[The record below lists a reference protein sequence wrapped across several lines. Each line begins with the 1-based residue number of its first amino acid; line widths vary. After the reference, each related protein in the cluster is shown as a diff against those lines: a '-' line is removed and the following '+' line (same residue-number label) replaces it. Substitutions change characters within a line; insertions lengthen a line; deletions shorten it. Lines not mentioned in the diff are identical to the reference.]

1 MPPVEQNTVPLGHSY
16 VVSLGEL
23 KTVGKASEIPVVSDT
38 FKVAASYATQIS
50 ENASV
55 LSAKQYVEE
64 GIKTLSETET
74 FSALQ
79 GKVTEKVTEINSNP
93 KVKETLENVKE
104 KMSLHLDSVKGKVVD
119 TVEHLD
125 TLAAGGIDTLTTK
138 VPALNSPT
146 KELYQTTKE
155 TASSYFSLATEYVAT
170 FAVAQMSLKL
180 ADKSLNLVEKT
191 TKYLHPDTKDK
202 SMLAVT
208 YSKLRQTRRALRVV
222 KRAGE
227 RKRYLES
234 DPVARVGLAGSLASM
249 LGLNSLLDMFG
260 LKIVAEKRVRPEV
273 EAVEDSDEN
282 HRQIADLKG
291 DLAGYKSEE
300 DPDYHPDTE
309 DSIDGEETDSGSE
322 GETEEVVEAV
332 PEFDQAETEAL
343 TETLPEAEPAIPEA
357 ELAVPEAEVAVPEA
371 EVAVPEAEAAVPE
384 TEAAVPETEAAV
396 AEVAVPEAEAA
407 VPEAEAAVPEVEGMP
422 EAITEGV
429 PPALIDLMKAN
440 RDETHQSIDTQL

>member
-332 PEFDQAETEAL
+332 PEFDQAETEAP
-343 TETLPEAEPAIPEA
+343 TETLPEAEPAVPEA
-357 ELAVPEAEVAVPEA
+357 ELVISETEAAVPEAEVAVPEA
-371 EVAVPEAEAAVPE
+371 EVAVP
-384 TEAAVPETEAAV
+384 
-396 AEVAVPEAEAA
+396 EVAVPEAEAA

>member
-1 MPPVEQNTVPLGHSY
+1 MG
-16 VVSLGEL
+16 
-23 KTVGKASEIPVVSDT
+23 
-38 FKVAASYATQIS
+38 
-50 ENASV
+50 
-55 LSAKQYVEE
+55 
-64 GIKTLSETET
+64 
-74 FSALQ
+74 
-79 GKVTEKVTEINSNP
+79 
-93 KVKETLENVKE
+93 
-104 KMSLHLDSVKGKVVD
+104 
-119 TVEHLD
+119 
-125 TLAAGGIDTLTTK
+125 
-138 VPALNSPT
+138 
-146 KELYQTTKE
+146 
-155 TASSYFSLATEYVAT
+155 YVAT

-234 DPVARVGLAGSLASM
+234 DPVARVGLAGTLASM

-273 EAVEDSDEN
+273 EAVEDTDEN

-291 DLAGYKSEE
+291 DLYGYKSEE
-300 DPDYHPDTE
+300 DPDYHPDME

-332 PEFDQAETEAL
+332 PELDKAEPESS
-343 TETLPEAEPAIPEA
+343 TETLPEAE
-357 ELAVPEAEVAVPEA
+357 
-371 EVAVPEAEAAVPE
+371 
-384 TEAAVPETEAAV
+384 TAV
-396 AEVAVPEAEAA
+396 AEVEAA
-407 VPEAEAAVPEVEGMP
+407 VSEVEAMP

-440 RDETHQSIDTQL
+440 RDDTHQTIDTQL

>member
-1 MPPVEQNTVPLGHSY
+1 MG
-16 VVSLGEL
+16 
-23 KTVGKASEIPVVSDT
+23 
-38 FKVAASYATQIS
+38 
-50 ENASV
+50 
-55 LSAKQYVEE
+55 
-64 GIKTLSETET
+64 
-74 FSALQ
+74 
-79 GKVTEKVTEINSNP
+79 
-93 KVKETLENVKE
+93 
-104 KMSLHLDSVKGKVVD
+104 
-119 TVEHLD
+119 
-125 TLAAGGIDTLTTK
+125 
-138 VPALNSPT
+138 
-146 KELYQTTKE
+146 
-155 TASSYFSLATEYVAT
+155 
-170 FAVAQMSLKL
+170 
-180 ADKSLNLVEKT
+180 T

-234 DPVARVGLAGSLASM
+234 DPVARVGLAGTLASM

-273 EAVEDSDEN
+273 EAVEDTDEN

-300 DPDYHPDTE
+300 DPDYHPDME

-332 PEFDQAETEAL
+332 
-343 TETLPEAEPAIPEA
+343 
-357 ELAVPEAEVAVPEA
+357 
-371 EVAVPEAEAAVPE
+371 AAVPE
-384 TEAAVPETEAAV
+384 TVAAVPETV
-396 AEVAVPEAEAA
+396 AA
-407 VPEAEAAVPEVEGMP
+407 VPETEAAVPEVEGMP

-440 RDETHQSIDTQL
+440 RDETHQTIDTQL

>member
-79 GKVTEKVTEINSNP
+79 
-93 KVKETLENVKE
+93 
-104 KMSLHLDSVKGKVVD
+104 
-119 TVEHLD
+119 
-125 TLAAGGIDTLTTK
+125 
-138 VPALNSPT
+138 
-146 KELYQTTKE
+146 E
-155 TASSYFSLATEYVAT
+155 TASSYFSLATDYVAT

-332 PEFDQAETEAL
+332 PEFDQAETEAP
-343 TETLPEAEPAIPEA
+343 TETLPEAEPAVPEA
-357 ELAVPEAEVAVPEA
+357 EPFISETEAAVPEAEVTVTEAAVTEA
-371 EVAVPEAEAAVPE
+371 AVTEAAVPEAEAAVPE
-384 TEAAVPETEAAV
+384 
-396 AEVAVPEAEAA
+396 AESAVPEAESA

>member
-1 MPPVEQNTVPLGHSY
+1 
-16 VVSLGEL
+16 
-23 KTVGKASEIPVVSDT
+23 
-38 FKVAASYATQIS
+38 
-50 ENASV
+50 
-55 LSAKQYVEE
+55 
-64 GIKTLSETET
+64 
-74 FSALQ
+74 
-79 GKVTEKVTEINSNP
+79 
-93 KVKETLENVKE
+93 
-104 KMSLHLDSVKGKVVD
+104 
-119 TVEHLD
+119 
-125 TLAAGGIDTLTTK
+125 
-138 VPALNSPT
+138 
-146 KELYQTTKE
+146 
-155 TASSYFSLATEYVAT
+155 
-170 FAVAQMSLKL
+170 MSLKL

-249 LGLNSLLDMFG
+249 LGLNSLLDMLG

-332 PEFDQAETEAL
+332 PEVDQAETESP
-343 TETLPEAEPAIPEA
+343 TETLPEAEPAGPEA
-357 ELAVPEAEVAVPEA
+357 EPVISETEA
-371 EVAVPEAEAAVPE
+371 AVPEAEAAVPE
-384 TEAAVPETEAAV
+384 
-396 AEVAVPEAEAA
+396 AEVAVSEAEAA
-407 VPEAEAAVPEVEGMP
+407 VPEAEAAVPEVEGIP

>member
-1 MPPVEQNTVPLGHSY
+1 MGISLLLTVNLQNVRLLINMPPVEQNTVPLGHSY

-38 FKVAASYATQIS
+38 FKVAASYATQIR

-55 LSAKQYVEE
+55 LSAKHGVEE

-74 FSALQ
+74 FSVLQ

-104 KMSLHLDSVKGKVVD
+104 KMSLHLYSVKGKVVD

-155 TASSYFSLATEYVAT
+155 AASSYFSLVTEYVAT

-202 SMLAVT
+202 SMLAAT

-249 LGLNSLLDMFG
+249 LGLNSLLDMLG

-332 PEFDQAETEAL
+332 PEFDQAETEAP
-343 TETLPEAEPAIPEA
+343 TEALPEAEPALPEA
-357 ELAVPEAEVAVPEA
+357 EPAVPEAESAVPEA
-371 EVAVPEAEAAVPE
+371 ESAVP
-384 TEAAVPETEAAV
+384 V
-396 AEVAVPEAEAA
+396 AESA

>member
-249 LGLNSLLDMFG
+249 LGLNSLLDMLG

-332 PEFDQAETEAL
+332 PEYDQAETEAP
-343 TETLPEAEPAIPEA
+343 TETIPEAEPAVPEV
-357 ELAVPEAEVAVPEA
+357 EPAVPEAAVPETEAVVPEA

-384 TEAAVPETEAAV
+384 
-396 AEVAVPEAEAA
+396 AEV
-407 VPEAEAAVPEVEGMP
+407 AVPEVEGMP

>member
-332 PEFDQAETEAL
+332 PEFDQAETEAP
-343 TETLPEAEPAIPEA
+343 TETLPEAEPAVPEA
-357 ELAVPEAEVAVPEA
+357 EPVISETEAAVPEAEVAVPE
-371 EVAVPEAEAAVPE
+371 
-384 TEAAVPETEAAV
+384 TEAAVPEAAV
-396 AEVAVPEAEAA
+396 PEAAVPEAESAVPEAESA

>member
-249 LGLNSLLDMFG
+249 LGLNSLLDMLG

-332 PEFDQAETEAL
+332 PEFDQAETEAP
-343 TETLPEAEPAIPEA
+343 TETLPEAEPAVPEA
-357 ELAVPEAEVAVPEA
+357 EPVISETEAAVPEAEVAVPE
-371 EVAVPEAEAAVPE
+371 
-384 TEAAVPETEAAV
+384 TEAAVPEAAV
-396 AEVAVPEAEAA
+396 PEAAVPEAESAVPEAESA

>member
-1 MPPVEQNTVPLGHSY
+1 MG
-16 VVSLGEL
+16 
-23 KTVGKASEIPVVSDT
+23 
-38 FKVAASYATQIS
+38 
-50 ENASV
+50 
-55 LSAKQYVEE
+55 
-64 GIKTLSETET
+64 
-74 FSALQ
+74 
-79 GKVTEKVTEINSNP
+79 
-93 KVKETLENVKE
+93 
-104 KMSLHLDSVKGKVVD
+104 
-119 TVEHLD
+119 
-125 TLAAGGIDTLTTK
+125 
-138 VPALNSPT
+138 
-146 KELYQTTKE
+146 
-155 TASSYFSLATEYVAT
+155 YVAT

-234 DPVARVGLAGSLASM
+234 DPVARVGLAGTLASM

-273 EAVEDSDEN
+273 EAVEDNDES

-300 DPDYHPDTE
+300 DPEYHPDME

-332 PEFDQAETEAL
+332 PELDEAEPEAS
-343 TETLPEAEPAIPEA
+343 TETLPEAEI
-357 ELAVPEAEVAVPEA
+357 AVPDTEATGPEV
-371 EVAVPEAEAAVPE
+371 EAAVS
-384 TEAAVPETEAAV
+384 
-396 AEVAVPEAEAA
+396 
-407 VPEAEAAVPEVEGMP
+407 EVEAMP

-440 RDETHQSIDTQL
+440 RDETHQTIDTQL